1 MSNKYFKHMR
11 TIQEIKVNAGAIN
24 DARFDEDYPLV
35 KVRKARVRHNL
46 PDAWNDIPAIG
57 IVAGKITG
65 SSSIVKTH
73 VTS

>member
-46 PDAWNDIPAIG
+46 PDAWNDIPRNRYRCW
-57 IVAGKITG
+57 KNYR
-65 SSSIVKTH
+65 KFQH
-73 VTS
+73 R